1 MSIQLTL
8 RFQTTSSCLRLSTF
22 GTPSPAWAPDTVAA
36 RAMRRR
42 PAALALASTL
52 AATWIAYALVTS
64 VRFSSGLAR
73 PDPECSSAQEVSI
86 CSHQLKG
93 VSSLPLNTDG
103 TDEATPP
110 RDGSLAG
117 MTAMWHEGITCFDV
131 DGVLTSDGVML
142 ATHPKRFADA
152 TGGARPAEMTLA
164 RARDAG
170 ADEAGFPTL
179 DDVIAHFASLV
190 EATAPDA
197 RPYWWR
203 GDDSFARRSVSPRR
217 RGRRPA
223 APPLTGPVLCLDL
236 KGDALAPAHAVR
248 LVRLADDLNVR
259 GRVLVYVY
267 DGGKDD
273 AVLNA
278 IKATKRPSVAVGL
291 GRRDENPAHRSVSAR
306 VSRLNGG
313 NERARRS
320 IWRGHRAGDRA
331 ERRVRREVVRSRG
344 TNGASRGE
352 LGGGRRGDAWRAT
365 GPRRQRCH
373 HERAGTDAPR
383 PARHPNPVR
392 TEKILVKVR
401 GGREIRGRRTR
412 EVASVERL
420 RREVT

>member
-1 MSIQLTL
+1 ML
-8 RFQTTSSCLRLSTF
+8 LSTF
-22 GTPSPAWAPDTVAA
+22 AVWHPPSARVGTRNVAA

-42 PAALALASTL
+42 PAALALAAIL

-64 VRFSSGLAR
+64 VRLSSGLAR
-73 PDPECSSAQEVSI
+73 PDPECSSAREVSI

-93 VSSLPLNTDG
+93 MASLPMNTD
-103 TDEATPP
+103 DATFP

-117 MTAMWHEGITCFDV
+117 MTAMWREGITCFDV

-203 GDDSFARRSVSPRR
+203 GDDSFARRIVSPRR

-236 KGDALAPAHAVR
+236 KGDALAPTHATR
-248 LVRLADDLNVR
+248 LVRLAETSGVG

-267 DGGKDD
+267 DGGEDD

-278 IKATKRPSVAVGL
+278 LAEKHPRVAVGL
-291 GRRDENPAHRSVSAR
+291 GRRDEDPTHLDADALRVAAR
-306 VSRLNGG
+306 GAEGGADLN
-313 NERARRS
+313 
-320 IWRGHRAGDRA
+320 DDVDDDD
-331 ERRVRREVVRSRG
+331 ERRGIVRAIVPSVG
-344 TNGASRGE
+344 F
-352 LGGGRRGDAWRAT
+352 DARWYEA
-365 GPRRQRCH
+365 
-373 HERAGTDAPR
+373 A
-383 PARHPNPVR
+383 VR
-392 TEKILVKVR
+392 TGLHVVSWVVDDEATLRAQLAR
-401 GGREIRGRRTR
+401 GVSGFITNEPGAMLRALHDTRIRCERENYW
-412 EVASVERL
+412 
-420 RREVT
+420 

>member
-1 MSIQLTL
+1 
-8 RFQTTSSCLRLSTF
+8 
-22 GTPSPAWAPDTVAA
+22 
-36 RAMRRR
+36 
-42 PAALALASTL
+42 
-52 AATWIAYALVTS
+52 
-64 VRFSSGLAR
+64 
-73 PDPECSSAQEVSI
+73 
-86 CSHQLKG
+86 
-93 VSSLPLNTDG
+93 
-103 TDEATPP
+103 
-110 RDGSLAG
+110 

-179 DDVIAHFASLV
+179 DDVIAHRVPRRGHRTGRAALLVAGRRLFAKI
-190 EATAPDA
+190 T
-197 RPYWWR
+197 
-203 GDDSFARRSVSPRR
+203 SVSPRR

-248 LVRLADDLNVR
+248 LVRLADDSGVR

-278 IKATKRPSVAVGL
+278 IKGNEASERGGGPRAEGREPRAPAPTSALSRVSTGGTNEHDEASGGGIVRAIVPSVGFDARWYEAAVHK
-291 GRRDENPAHRSVSAR
+291 R
-306 VSRLNGG
+306 
-313 NERARRS
+313 
-320 IWRGHRAGDRA
+320 
-331 ERRVRREVVRSRG
+331 
-344 TNGASRGE
+344 ASRGE

-392 TEKILVKVR
+392 TEKLLVKVR
-401 GGREIRGRRTR
+401 GGREIRGG
-412 EVASVERL
+412 ADVERL
-420 RREVT
+420 RLQRGCVERLHREREREMT

>member
-1 MSIQLTL
+1 M
-8 RFQTTSSCLRLSTF
+8 
-22 GTPSPAWAPDTVAA
+22 
-36 RAMRRR
+36 
-42 PAALALASTL
+42 ALASIL
-52 AATWIAYALVTS
+52 AATWIAYSLVTS

-73 PDPECSSAQEVSI
+73 PDPECSSAREVSI

-93 VSSLPLNTDG
+93 MASLPLND
-103 TDEATPP
+103 ATHP

-117 MTAMWHEGITCFDV
+117 MTAMWREGITCFDV

-203 GDDSFARRSVSPRR
+203 GDDSFARRSVNPRR

-236 KGDALAPAHAVR
+236 KGDALAPAHATR
-248 LVRLADDLNVR
+248 LVRLAENSGVG

-267 DGGKDD
+267 DGGEDD
-273 AVLNA
+273 AVL
-278 IKATKRPSVAVGL
+278 KALATNHPGIAAGL
-291 GRRDENPAHRSVSAR
+291 GRRDWDPTHLDADALRRAA
-306 VSRLNGG
+306 SRWGATNDD
-313 NERARRS
+313 EARRDE
-320 IWRGHRAGDRA
+320 A
-331 ERRVRREVVRSRG
+331 
-344 TNGASRGE
+344 
-352 LGGGRRGDAWRAT
+352 
-365 GPRRQRCH
+365 
-373 HERAGTDAPR
+373 
-383 PARHPNPVR
+383 
-392 TEKILVKVR
+392 R
-401 GGREIRGRRTR
+401 GGIAAIVPSVGFDARWYEAAVQTGLHLVSWVVDDEWTLRTQLARGVSGFITNEPGRMLRALRDTRIRC
-412 EVASVERL
+412 ERKNYW
-420 RREVT
+420 

>member
-1 MSIQLTL
+1 
-8 RFQTTSSCLRLSTF
+8 
-22 GTPSPAWAPDTVAA
+22 
-36 RAMRRR
+36 MRRR
-42 PAALALASTL
+42 PAALALAAIL
-52 AATWIAYALVTS
+52 AAAWIAYSLVTS

-73 PDPECSSAQEVSI
+73 PDPECSSAREVSI

-93 VSSLPLNTDG
+93 MASLPLND
-103 TDEATPP
+103 ATHP

-117 MTAMWHEGITCFDV
+117 MTAMWREGITCFDV

-203 GDDSFARRSVSPRR
+203 GDDSFARRSVNPRR

-248 LVRLADDLNVR
+248 LVALADDLNVR

-273 AVLNA
+273 AVLA
-278 IKATKRPSVAVGL
+278 ALATKRPSVAVGL
-291 GRRDENPAHRSVSAR
+291 GRRDENPAHRSVPALSR
-306 VSRLNGG
+306 VSTG
-313 NERARRS
+313 
-320 IWRGHRAGDRA
+320 
-331 ERRVRREVVRSRG
+331 G
-344 TNGASRGE
+344 TNEHDEAS
-352 LGGGRRGDAWRAT
+352 GGGIVRAIVPSVGFDARWYEAAVQTGLHVVSWVVDDEATLGAQLALGVSGVITNEPGRMLRALHDT
-365 GPRRQRCH
+365 RIRC
-373 HERAGTDAPR
+373 EQ
-383 PARHPNPVR
+383 
-392 TEKILVKVR
+392 KKYW
-401 GGREIRGRRTR
+401 
-412 EVASVERL
+412 
-420 RREVT
+420 

>member
-1 MSIQLTL
+1 ML
-8 RFQTTSSCLRLSTF
+8 LSTF
-22 GTPSPAWAPDTVAA
+22 AVWHPPSARVGTRNVAA

-42 PAALALASTL
+42 PAAVALAAIL

-64 VRFSSGLAR
+64 VRLSSGLAR
-73 PDPECSSAQEVSI
+73 PDPECSSAREVSI

-93 VSSLPLNTDG
+93 MASLPMNTD
-103 TDEATPP
+103 DATFP

-117 MTAMWHEGITCFDV
+117 MTAMWREGITCFDV

-203 GDDSFARRSVSPRR
+203 GDDSFARRTVSPRR

-236 KGDALAPAHAVR
+236 KGDALAPTHATR
-248 LVRLADDLNVR
+248 LVRLAETSGVG

-267 DGGKDD
+267 DGGEDD

-278 IKATKRPSVAVGL
+278 LAEKHPRVAVGL
-291 GRRDENPAHRSVSAR
+291 GRRDEDPTHLDADALRVAAR
-306 VSRLNGG
+306 GAEGGADLN
-313 NERARRS
+313 
-320 IWRGHRAGDRA
+320 HDDDDDD
-331 ERRVRREVVRSRG
+331 ERRGIVRAIVPSVG
-344 TNGASRGE
+344 F
-352 LGGGRRGDAWRAT
+352 DARWYEA
-365 GPRRQRCH
+365 
-373 HERAGTDAPR
+373 A
-383 PARHPNPVR
+383 VR
-392 TEKILVKVR
+392 TGLHVVSWVVDDEATLRAQLAR
-401 GGREIRGRRTR
+401 GVSGFITNEPGAMLRALHDTRIRCERENYW
-412 EVASVERL
+412 
-420 RREVT
+420 

>member
-1 MSIQLTL
+1 MFAVKHVWHT
-8 RFQTTSSCLRLSTF
+8 
-22 GTPSPAWAPDTVAA
+22 SPAWAPDTVAA

-93 VSSLPLNTDG
+93 MSSLPLNTDG

-203 GDDSFARRSVSPRR
+203 GDDSFAKITSVSPRR

-248 LVRLADDLNVR
+248 LVALADDLNVR

-273 AVLNA
+273 AVLA
-278 IKATKRPSVAVGL
+278 ALATKRPSVAVGL
-291 GRRDENPAHRSVSAR
+291 GRRDENPAHRSVPALSR
-306 VSRLNGG
+306 VSTG
-313 NERARRS
+313 
-320 IWRGHRAGDRA
+320 
-331 ERRVRREVVRSRG
+331 G
-344 TNGASRGE
+344 TNEHDEAS
-352 LGGGRRGDAWRAT
+352 GGGIVRAIVPSVGFDARWYEA
-365 GPRRQRCH
+365 
-373 HERAGTDAPR
+373 A
-383 PARHPNPVR
+383 VR
-392 TEKILVKVR
+392 TGLHVVSWVVDDEATLRAQLAR
-401 GGREIRGRRTR
+401 GVSGFITNEPGAMLRALHDTRIRCERENYW
-412 EVASVERL
+412 
-420 RREVT
+420 

>member
-1 MSIQLTL
+1 ML
-8 RFQTTSSCLRLSTF
+8 LSTF
-22 GTPSPAWAPDTVAA
+22 AVWHPPSARVGTRNVAA

-42 PAALALASTL
+42 PAALALAAIL

-64 VRFSSGLAR
+64 VRLSSGLAR
-73 PDPECSSAQEVSI
+73 PDPECSSAREVSI

-93 VSSLPLNTDG
+93 MASLPMNTD
-103 TDEATPP
+103 DATFP

-117 MTAMWHEGITCFDV
+117 MTAMWREGITCFDV

-203 GDDSFARRSVSPRR
+203 GDDSFARRIVSPRR

-236 KGDALAPAHAVR
+236 KGDALAPAHATR
-248 LVRLADDLNVR
+248 LVRLAETSGVG

-267 DGGKDD
+267 DGGEDD

-278 IKATKRPSVAVGL
+278 LAEKHPRVAVGL
-291 GRRDENPAHRSVSAR
+291 GRRDEDPTHLDADALRVAAR
-306 VSRLNGG
+306 GAEGGADLN
-313 NERARRS
+313 
-320 IWRGHRAGDRA
+320 DDVDDDD
-331 ERRVRREVVRSRG
+331 ERRGIVRAIVPSVG
-344 TNGASRGE
+344 F
-352 LGGGRRGDAWRAT
+352 DARWYEA
-365 GPRRQRCH
+365 
-373 HERAGTDAPR
+373 A
-383 PARHPNPVR
+383 VR
-392 TEKILVKVR
+392 TGLHVVSWVVDDEATLRAQLAR
-401 GGREIRGRRTR
+401 GVSGFITNEPGAMLRALHDTRIRCERENYW
-412 EVASVERL
+412 
-420 RREVT
+420 

>member
-1 MSIQLTL
+1 M
-8 RFQTTSSCLRLSTF
+8 
-22 GTPSPAWAPDTVAA
+22 
-36 RAMRRR
+36 
-42 PAALALASTL
+42 ALASTL

-93 VSSLPLNTDG
+93 MSSLPLNTDG

-197 RPYWWR
+197 RPHWWR
-203 GDDSFARRSVSPRR
+203 GDDSFARRIVSPRR

-236 KGDALAPAHAVR
+236 KGDALAPTHATR
-248 LVRLADDLNVR
+248 LVRLAETSGVG
-259 GRVLVYVY
+259 GRVLVDVY
-267 DGGKDD
+267 DGGEDD

-278 IKATKRPSVAVGL
+278 LAEKHPRVAVGL
-291 GRRDENPAHRSVSAR
+291 GRRDEDPTHLDADALRVAAR
-306 VSRLNGG
+306 GAEGGADLN
-313 NERARRS
+313 
-320 IWRGHRAGDRA
+320 DDVDDDD
-331 ERRVRREVVRSRG
+331 ERRGIVRAIVPSVGFDARWYEAAVQTGLHVVSWVVDDEATLG
-344 TNGASRGE
+344 AQLALGVSGVITNE
-352 LGGGRRGDAWRAT
+352 PGRMLRALHDT
-365 GPRRQRCH
+365 RIRC
-373 HERAGTDAPR
+373 ERK
-383 PARHPNPVR
+383 
-392 TEKILVKVR
+392 EYW
-401 GGREIRGRRTR
+401 
-412 EVASVERL
+412 
-420 RREVT
+420 

>member
-1 MSIQLTL
+1 MFAVKHVWHT
-8 RFQTTSSCLRLSTF
+8 
-22 GTPSPAWAPDTVAA
+22 SPAWAPDTVAA

-93 VSSLPLNTDG
+93 MSSLPLNTDG

-203 GDDSFARRSVSPRR
+203 GDDSFAKITSVSPRR

-278 IKATKRPSVAVGL
+278 LASKRPSAAVGL
-291 GRRDENPAHRSVSAR
+291 GRRDENPAHRSVSALSR
-306 VSRLNGG
+306 VSTG
-313 NERARRS
+313 
-320 IWRGHRAGDRA
+320 
-331 ERRVRREVVRSRG
+331 G
-344 TNGASRGE
+344 TNEHDEAS
-352 LGGGRRGDAWRAT
+352 GGGIVRAIVPSVGFDARWYEAAVQTGLHVVSWVVDDEATLGAQLALGVSGVITNEPGRMLRALHDT
-365 GPRRQRCH
+365 RIRC
-373 HERAGTDAPR
+373 ER
-383 PARHPNPVR
+383 
-392 TEKILVKVR
+392 KKYW
-401 GGREIRGRRTR
+401 
-412 EVASVERL
+412 
-420 RREVT
+420 

>member
-1 MSIQLTL
+1 ML
-8 RFQTTSSCLRLSTF
+8 LSTF
-22 GTPSPAWAPDTVAA
+22 AVWHPPSARVGTRSVAA

-42 PAALALASTL
+42 PAAVALAAIL

-64 VRFSSGLAR
+64 VRLSSGLAR
-73 PDPECSSAQEVSI
+73 PDPECSSAREVSI

-93 VSSLPLNTDG
+93 MASLPMNTD
-103 TDEATPP
+103 DATFP

-117 MTAMWHEGITCFDV
+117 MTAMWREGITCFDV

-203 GDDSFARRSVSPRR
+203 GDDSFARRIVSPRR

-236 KGDALAPAHAVR
+236 KGDALAPTHATR
-248 LVRLADDLNVR
+248 LVRLAETSGVG

-267 DGGKDD
+267 DGGEDD

-278 IKATKRPSVAVGL
+278 L
-291 GRRDENPAHRSVSAR
+291 
-306 VSRLNGG
+306 
-313 NERARRS
+313 
-320 IWRGHRAGDRA
+320 A
-331 ERRVRREVVRSRG
+331 EKHPR
-344 TNGASRGE
+344 
-352 LGGGRRGDAWRAT
+352 RRGPRAKGR
-365 GPRRQRCH
+365 GP
-373 HERAGTDAPR
+373 DAPR
-383 PARHPNPVR
+383 RRRPARR
-392 TEKILVKVR
+392 REGCR
-401 GGREIRGRRTR
+401 GGCRPK
-412 EVASVERL
+412 
-420 RREVT
+420 

>member
-1 MSIQLTL
+1 ML
-8 RFQTTSSCLRLSTF
+8 LSTF
-22 GTPSPAWAPDTVAA
+22 AVWHPPSARVGTRSVAA

-42 PAALALASTL
+42 PAAVALAAILT
-52 AATWIAYALVTS
+52 ATWIAYALVTS
-64 VRFSSGLAR
+64 VRLSSGLAR
-73 PDPECSSAQEVSI
+73 PDPECSSAREVAI

-93 VSSLPLNTDG
+93 MASLPLND
-103 TDEATPP
+103 ATHP

-117 MTAMWHEGITCFDV
+117 MTAMWREGITCFDV

-203 GDDSFARRSVSPRR
+203 GDDSFARRIVSPRR

-236 KGDALAPAHAVR
+236 KGDALAPTHATR
-248 LVRLADDLNVR
+248 LVRLAETSGVG

-267 DGGKDD
+267 DGGEAD

-278 IKATKRPSVAVGL
+278 LAEKHPRVAVGL
-291 GRRDENPAHRSVSAR
+291 GRRDEDPTHLDADALRVAAR
-306 VSRLNGG
+306 GAEGGADLN
-313 NERARRS
+313 
-320 IWRGHRAGDRA
+320 DDDDDD
-331 ERRVRREVVRSRG
+331 ERRGIVRAIVPSVG
-344 TNGASRGE
+344 F
-352 LGGGRRGDAWRAT
+352 DARWYEA
-365 GPRRQRCH
+365 
-373 HERAGTDAPR
+373 A
-383 PARHPNPVR
+383 VR
-392 TEKILVKVR
+392 TGLHVVSWVVDDEATLRAQLAR
-401 GGREIRGRRTR
+401 GVSGFITNEPGAMLRALHDTRIRCERENYW
-412 EVASVERL
+412 
-420 RREVT
+420 

>member
-1 MSIQLTL
+1 MFAVKHVWHT
-8 RFQTTSSCLRLSTF
+8 
-22 GTPSPAWAPDTVAA
+22 SPAWAPDTVAA

-93 VSSLPLNTDG
+93 MSSLPLNTDG

-117 MTAMWHEGITCFDV
+117 MTAMWREGITCFDV

-197 RPYWWR
+197 RPHWWR
-203 GDDSFARRSVSPRR
+203 GDDSFAKITSVSPRR

-291 GRRDENPAHRSVSAR
+291 GRRDENPAHRSVSALSR
-306 VSRLNGG
+306 VSTG
-313 NERARRS
+313 
-320 IWRGHRAGDRA
+320 
-331 ERRVRREVVRSRG
+331 G
-344 TNGASRGE
+344 TNEHDEAS
-352 LGGGRRGDAWRAT
+352 GGGIVRAIVPSVGFDARWYEAAVQTGLHVVSWVVDDEATLGAQLALGVSGVITNEPGRMLRALHDT
-365 GPRRQRCH
+365 RIRC
-373 HERAGTDAPR
+373 ERK
-383 PARHPNPVR
+383 
-392 TEKILVKVR
+392 EYW
-401 GGREIRGRRTR
+401 
-412 EVASVERL
+412 
-420 RREVT
+420 